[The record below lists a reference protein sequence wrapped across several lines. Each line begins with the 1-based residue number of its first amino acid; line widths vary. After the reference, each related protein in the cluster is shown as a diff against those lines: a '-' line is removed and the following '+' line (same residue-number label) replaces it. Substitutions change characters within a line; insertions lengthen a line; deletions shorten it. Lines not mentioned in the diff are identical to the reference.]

1 MERTTT
7 RPGTE
12 LKNVVNTTFLKS
24 EQARITRKFNQKLK
38 RIYRQGPNLAERLR
52 ILKQRRAELNMLVKK
67 NRSMLPS

>member
-38 RIYRQGPNLAERLR
+38 RIYRQEPNLAERLR

-67 NRSMLPS
+67 NRSMFPS

>member
-38 RIYRQGPNLAERLR
+38 RIYRQEPNLAERLR